1 MKKRIISAIIA
12 LAITVPLIL
21 LGGIPFQIG
30 VLLIGAVAYKEMI
43 DLKESHEQIPFIM
56 IILGVLE
63 MFLLIL
69 ANNKTFGIN
78 WGITYPII
86 STIIIGLLLPIIFF
100 KNNKYNSKNAF
111 YLIGTVLFLGI
122 SFNILSVIRILSLE
136 LFVWLLIIPMFTDI
150 FAYLVGSKFGKHK
163 MCVTISPNKS
173 WEGAAGGLIGGGIV
187 ATIFYII
194 FIGSISFKL
203 VSYTILLSIIGQL
216 GDLVLSKIKREN
228 KIKDFSNLMP
238 GHGGILD
245 RLDSALFVFILYSI
259 LVF

>member
-12 LAITVPLIL
+12 LIITVPLVI

-30 VLLIGAVAYKEMI
+30 ILLIGAVAYKEI
-43 DLKESHEQIPFIM
+43 LDLKESHGTIPFIM
-56 IILGVLE
+56 ALLGVLA

-86 STIIIGLLLPIIFF
+86 SSIILALLMPIVLF
-100 KNNKYNSKNAF
+100 KNDRYNSKDAL
-111 YLIGTVLFLGI
+111 YLIGIVLFLGI
-122 SFNILSVIRILSLE
+122 AFNLLSNIRILSLE
-136 LFVWLLIIPMFTDI
+136 LFVWLLLIPMFTDI
-150 FAYLVGSKFGKHK
+150 LAYLVGSKIGKHK
-163 MCVTISPNKS
+163 MCAISPNKS
-173 WEGAAGGLIGGGIV
+173 WEGAVGGLLGGSIL
-187 ATIFYII
+187 ATVFYVI
-194 FIGSISFKL
+194 FIGSISFRL
-203 VSYTILLSIIGQL
+203 IAYTILLSIAGQL

-245 RLDSALFVFILYSI
+245 RLDSTLFVFILYSI